1 MQRKSQYFFMEN
13 SRLENNAQ
21 GKIGISLSA
30 HPEKAKIVKQ
40 ILILESWEW
49 LEFSIS
55 IKWFTNLFCLS
66 DQSNKVSGKCDKE
79 ISWHNKDA
87 DG

>member
-1 MQRKSQYFFMEN
+1 MREKPVFFMEN
-13 SRLENNAQ
+13 SRLGNNTQ
-21 GKIGISLSA
+21 EKIGINLSA

-55 IKWFTNLFCLS
+55 VKWFTNLFCLS
-66 DQSNKVSGKCDKE
+66 DQSNKVSNKCDKE
-79 ISWHNKDA
+79 VSWHNKDA

>member
-40 ILILESWEW
+40 ILILES
-49 LEFSIS
+49 
-55 IKWFTNLFCLS
+55 
-66 DQSNKVSGKCDKE
+66 
-79 ISWHNKDA
+79 
-87 DG
+87 